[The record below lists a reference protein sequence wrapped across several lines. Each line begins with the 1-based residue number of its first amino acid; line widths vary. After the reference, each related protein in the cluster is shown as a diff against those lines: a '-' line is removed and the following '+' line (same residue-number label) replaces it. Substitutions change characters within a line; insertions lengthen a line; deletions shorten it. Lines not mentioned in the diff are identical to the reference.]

1 MTSNPVF
8 TSLLRAGSS
17 SSRTTVP
24 TLWHPTYYLRHF
36 CKAGRPVRET
46 QGRLRD
52 ARPIIY
58 ITSGRQVAQFAGD
71 SIHFV
76 TPDLLFTPLRG
87 GGLPTS
93 RETAPTSCRPTV
105 FYVTSGRRVA
115 QFARDRAK
123 VVPHDLLF
131 ASLLRAGSR
140 LLSASSPLPS
150 AFTFSLESFKYIGGQ
165 VTFSPE
171 PSLPCSSGRLL
182 PPCLLYTSDAADE

>member
-1 MTSNPVF
+1 MTSDLLFTSLLRAGSSNSRETVSTSWHPTYNLYHFCGPGRPVRETQGQLRDARHIIYITSASRVVQFAKDNAYFVTSDLLF

-17 SSRTTVP
+17 SSRKTVP

-93 RETAPTSCRPTV
+93 RETAPTS
-105 FYVTSGRRVA
+105 
-115 QFARDRAK
+115 
-123 VVPHDLLF
+123 
-131 ASLLRAGSR
+131 
-140 LLSASSPLPS
+140 
-150 AFTFSLESFKYIGGQ
+150 
-165 VTFSPE
+165 
-171 PSLPCSSGRLL
+171 
-182 PPCLLYTSDAADE
+182 